1 MPRMVNL
8 AGQGRGMPTAFPI
21 NQASLDI
28 PLLQFHRQGHKLL
41 HKDMGV
47 ILEQS

>member
-1 MPRMVNL
+1 MPK
-8 AGQGRGMPTAFPI
+8 AFPI

-28 PLLQFHRQGHKLL
+28 PLLQFHRQGNKLL
-41 HKDMGV
+41 YKDVGV